1 MRIYFNTKNSEHK
14 KIIRELNKYWK
25 TLSYEKTVRK
35 KENFYNPK
43 YNFYVD
49 RHSIHI
55 WKEKEDLTEKE
66 LFEIKNML
74 LIIFKND
81 IIGSVDISRTDED
94 CLELIEAIKEIRNLQ
109 FFNLLHTK
117 SNYSKEELEKCYNL
131 INNIEKTSENE
142 NQIYIIKKII
152 TQLMVEK

>member
-14 KIIRELNKYWK
+14 KIVRELNKYWK

-49 RHSIHI
+49 RYSIHI
-55 WKEKEDLTEKE
+55 WKEKEELTEKE

-74 LIIFKND
+74 LIIFKDD

-94 CLELIEAIKEIRNLQ
+94 CLELIEMVKEIRNLK
-109 FFNLLHTK
+109 FFNILHTK
-117 SNYSKEELEKCYNL
+117 TDYSKEELEKCYEF
-131 INNIEKTSENE
+131 INNTKKTSENE
-142 NQIYIIKKII
+142 KELIILKGILTKLIA
-152 TQLMVEK
+152 EK